1 MVKRASD
8 QSRGFSTWTLVAAAA
23 VLFLALAGLM
33 RWMQAGGVRDVLN
46 RGGAAAGVEPPPVA
60 QVQRAV
66 EAMQLVTIR
75 LDTAVSVSAKD
86 VSWRGD
92 VVASVRVP
100 VSLFYGVDLA
110 RARVEEYDVGVSR
123 GLLVRV
129 PAPVRL
135 ATELYQMTEEAEVQ
149 TGWLRWRALSGE
161 AMLGLARK
169 SLGDEARRMVLTP
182 EDQTRVLDDSRTRIE
197 RLVKVFVGPRAAVRV
212 EFDKHSG
219 QATDAEGD

>member
-33 RWMQAGGVRDVLN
+33 RWMQVGGVRDVLN

>member
-1 MVKRASD
+1 M
-8 QSRGFSTWTLVAAAA
+8 
-23 VLFLALAGLM
+23 LFLALAGLM
-33 RWMQAGGVRDVLN
+33 RWMQAEGVRGVLS
-46 RGGAAAGVEPPPVA
+46 RGGAAGGGEPPPVA

-110 RARVEEYDVGVSR
+110 RARVDEYDVGVSR
-123 GLLVRV
+123 GMLVRV

-149 TGWLRWRALSGE
+149 TGWLRWRSLSGE

-169 SLGDEARRMVLTP
+169 SVGDEARRMVLTP
-182 EDQTRVLDDSRTRIE
+182 EDQQRVLDESRERIE

-212 EFDKHSG
+212 EFDEREPMGHVAAGGK
-219 QATDAEGD
+219 EEEP

>member
-1 MVKRASD
+1 
-8 QSRGFSTWTLVAAAA
+8 VAAAA

-33 RWMQAGGVRDVLN
+33 RWMQVGGVRDVLN